1 MLENYKDGQPIF
13 YNITTNAI
21 LNNKISHA
29 YIFDSNGN
37 SLVMEMVMSFVKQII
52 CMDIKQDDIKENI
65 FSISS
70 LNFIIFY
77 FYGWIFCETICNWK
91 ISECFEC

>member
-1 MLENYKDGQPIF
+1 MN
-13 YNITTNAI
+13 I

-65 FSISS
+65 SYYDI
-70 LNFIIFY
+70 LDL
-77 FYGWIFCETICNWK
+77 FC
-91 ISECFEC
+91 